1 MQIAQLSHVPL
12 STMSASSSFPSFP
25 SSFPSA
31 VTGARASAAVL
42 SPRRKLSTR
51 SWRLLENTAVL
62 ATAATSSALNN
73 LCSGGLAAA
82 MAARCA
88 SSLRRSSTT
97 TLRSTHRALN
107 VTHTLVAM
115 FGQSAKGDSGDSRV
129 TTTVSPCFGSASSVS
144 SATPESLDTKT
155 DGTLAS
161 GSSTLFAMGISG
173 PSTLSKTTTATA
185 PASSAFRT
193 CGYDVRGSVRVVGRD
208 AFVGDGKKTSEK
220 KLAGGRFSVLNEPW

>member
-1 MQIAQLSHVPL
+1 
-12 STMSASSSFPSFP
+12 
-25 SSFPSA
+25 
-31 VTGARASAAVL
+31 
-42 SPRRKLSTR
+42 
-51 SWRLLENTAVL
+51 
-62 ATAATSSALNN
+62 
-73 LCSGGLAAA
+73 
-82 MAARCA
+82 
-88 SSLRRSSTT
+88 
-97 TLRSTHRALN
+97 
-107 VTHTLVAM
+107 M
-115 FGQSAKGDSGDSRV
+115 FR
-129 TTTVSPCFGSASSVS
+129 SASSVS

-193 CGYDVRGSVRVVGRD
+193 CGYGDGSVRVAGRD